1 MEPPCRKE
9 REASMELRILALG
22 DVCGASGLTFLQKK
36 LWQMR
41 KYYSADFV
49 VINGENAAVR
59 GITPAQA
66 RTLRDA
72 GADVITLGNHAFS
85 RREIA
90 SCLDDEPY
98 IVRPANW
105 ASSLPGTGMCF
116 YPADKAEFC
125 VINLIG
131 RVGMNAGPESPF
143 DTADAL
149 LAKARARTK
158 FIIVDFHAEAT
169 SEKIA
174 LAYHIDG
181 RASIL
186 FGTHTHVQTADERV
200 FPRGLG
206 YLTDLGMT
214 GAVDSVIGV
223 RAEQSVA
230 FFRGNFLSR
239 FEDAGGAAAAC
250 GALFKLDESGRCT
263 GVERIRMESGASF

>member
-1 MEPPCRKE
+1 
-9 REASMELRILALG
+9 MELRILALG
-22 DVCGASGLTFLQKK
+22 DVCGASGLNFLQKK
-36 LWQMR
+36 LWKIR
-41 KYYSADFV
+41 DACHADFV
-49 VINGENAAVR
+49 VVNGENAAVR
-59 GITPAQA
+59 GITPAQV

-72 GADVITLGNHAFS
+72 GADVVTLGNHAFS

-116 YPADKAEFC
+116 YPSDKAEVC

-131 RVGMNAGPESPF
+131 RVGMNVGPDSPF

-149 LAKARARTK
+149 LAKAQTRTK

-186 FGTHTHVQTADERV
+186 FGTHTHVQTADERI

-206 YLTDLGMT
+206 YMTDLGMT

-223 RAEQSVA
+223 RPEQSVA
-230 FFRGNFLSR
+230 FFRGDFLSR

-250 GALFKLDESGRCT
+250 GALFRLDESGRCT
-263 GVERIRMESGASF
+263 DVERIRVENDTCL